1 MKFVSRSF
9 IFLSLLAVSTSYSEA
24 DAQQNSNPDGQQL
37 AMVTPGMMDP
47 AYLRQGAQQS
57 YQSLNFTGAADLYKR
72 ICQTSG
78 ANASDFVWL
87 AESLY
92 RTRQYASAAQSF
104 QEGINKGGTTDSVY
118 IRLVES
124 KLAARD
130 MNGAKESCLK
140 ALASVK
146 DDAVKKH
153 LSLLL
158 KICLMPLPGP
168 ASRDGKSAQFT
179 ER

>member
-1 MKFVSRSF
+1 MKFAYRTL
-9 IFLSLLAVSTSYSEA
+9 ILLSISAITNNYVEVA
-24 DAQQNSNPDGQQL
+24 AQQSSNPDGQQI
-37 AMVTPGMMDP
+37 AMVSPGAMDP
-47 AYLRQGAQQS
+47 AYLRQGAQQN
-57 YQSLNFTGAADLYKR
+57 YQSMNFTGAADLYRR
-72 ICQTSG
+72 ICQTSV
-78 ANASDFVWL
+78 ANATDFVWL

-158 KICLMPLPGP
+158 RICSMPLPGP